1 MYKTKLEKLLFV
13 EKLNFLFDFEN
24 LNIWYRRDSEQL
36 FFIYIMAGYYYIVKN
51 WKKKKNLRAYSN
63 HYKKQKISNQYRSCN
78 WSFNI

>member
-51 WKKKKNLRAYSN
+51 
-63 HYKKQKISNQYRSCN
+63 
-78 WSFNI
+78 